1 MNPQHP
7 NNWLTLAKNL
17 REFWQILSTY
27 WKVIAITLAIGV
39 GGTAGYFILE
49 KRQEKHKQ
57 FRDETTQKLSQI
69 ATAEQI
75 QEIVNNAVRELQQGQ
90 QSIRDSITIL
100 YTQTDEIIIAIRDE
114 RQVIKQLIIDQTA
127 DPEQLAKRIETL
139 LRKELRTL
147 KNYQIDVQESDP
159 GGRR

>member
-1 MNPQHP
+1 MNPNTP
-7 NNWLTLAKNL
+7 NTWLSLAKNL

-27 WKVIAITLAIGV
+27 WKVIAITLTLGI
-39 GGTAGYFILE
+39 GGTAGYFYLQQ
-49 KRQEKHKQ
+49 RQNSHKH
-57 FRDETTQKLSQI
+57 FRNETTQKLSQI
-69 ATAEQI
+69 ATTEQI
-75 QEIVNNAVRELQQGQ
+75 QNIVNNAVRELQQGQ

-114 RQVIKQLIIDQTA
+114 RQVIKQLIIEQTTN
-127 DPEQLAKRIETL
+127 PEELAKRIETL

-147 KNYQIDVQESDP
+147 KNYQINAEESDP